1 MVQVEFDSSRVILQK
16 SVGVPQGVAR
26 LGFDCPIT
34 QVFCKL
40 QGLLVMVCGQVELS
54 EKNVSIAEI
63 AVSPTLR
70 GFVSKLV
77 GDLKP
82 FGVIVNGARKVTLS
96 MMVSVLTKLGQKVIK
111 STELTVDVHRL

>member
-26 LGFDCPIT
+26 LGFDCPVT

-70 GFVSKLV
+70 GFVPELV
-77 GDLKP
+77 GNLKP
-82 FGVIVNGARKVTLS
+82 FGVIVYGTRKVALR
-96 MMVSVLTKLGQKVIK
+96 MVVSV
-111 STELTVDVHRL
+111 